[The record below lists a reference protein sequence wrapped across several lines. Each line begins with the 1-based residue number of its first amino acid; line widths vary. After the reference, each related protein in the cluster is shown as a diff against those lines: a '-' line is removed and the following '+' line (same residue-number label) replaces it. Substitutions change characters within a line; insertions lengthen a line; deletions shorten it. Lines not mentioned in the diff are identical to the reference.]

1 MWKSQSWYDYFFKYN
16 PDLNIWQNNFLIFYK
31 PKKTLENFLI
41 DWAYVLEDTYLIIF
55 GDFFSRDY
63 WRTSWISEYLGY
75 YTPPIFEEEPIKF
88 EKILSQSEI
97 EAALLLEKM
106 QRTCIFKL

>member
-41 DWAYVLEDTYLIIF
+41 DRAYDLKDAYSIIF
-55 GDFFSRDY
+55 WDFFSRDY
-63 WRTSWISEYLGY
+63 
-75 YTPPIFEEEPIKF
+75 
-88 EKILSQSEI
+88 
-97 EAALLLEKM
+97 
-106 QRTCIFKL
+106 